1 MSKPISL
8 AEFVAKIDKELTEL
22 GLSLTR
28 TPDTLNWRYLVDNSK
43 EIVLSVRFWAEVNN
57 RPVYR
62 VSVFGQDE
70 NGEDEEYWYDHDE
83 LSQALI
89 TLLKVIA
96 GNK

>member
-8 AEFVAKIDKELTEL
+8 DEFVSHIDTELTEL
-22 GLSLTR
+22 GLSLFRAT
-28 TPDTLNWRYLVDNSK
+28 DTLNWRYLVDNTK
-43 EIVLSVRFWAEVNN
+43 EVMLSVRFWSEVNN

-62 VSVFGQDE
+62 VSVFGKDE
-70 NGEDEEYWYDHDE
+70 NGEDEEYWYDRDE

-89 TLLKVIA
+89 MLLKVIA